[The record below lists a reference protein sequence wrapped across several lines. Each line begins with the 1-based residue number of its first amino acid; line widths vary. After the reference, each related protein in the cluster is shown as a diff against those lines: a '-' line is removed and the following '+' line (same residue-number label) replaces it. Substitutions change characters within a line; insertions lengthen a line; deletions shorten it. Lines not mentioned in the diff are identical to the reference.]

1 MEVSFDILNES
12 LSNLKNIIAKI
23 DPIFNEKVKR
33 KDFSIYFSLK
43 DDIEGSNSRIPVLN
57 DEIHFEL

>member
-43 DDIEGSNSRIPVLN
+43 DEIEGSNSRIPVLD
-57 DEIHFEL
+57 DEIHIEL